1 MKYVIVG
8 IYHTY
13 IDAHLSMGMLEDAN
27 ISCVLKDENTVSIY
41 PGITNA
47 VGGIKLMVAEAQKE
61 RAIEIL
67 ASTENETAAERIC
80 PDCGSSNIECITATP
95 KNASWLS
102 AIAHAVLGSASDDSI
117 CKMYHCLDCGNE
129 FE

>member
-67 ASTENETAAERIC
+67 PVQKMKQQLNVFVPIVVHQ
-80 PDCGSSNIECITATP
+80 I
-95 KNASWLS
+95 LS
-102 AIAHAVLGSASDDSI
+102 ALLPPQRMQAG
-117 CKMYHCLDCGNE
+117 
-129 FE
+129 